1 MTAQHVGDK
10 AGGAVFTA
18 DIGIGRWRG
27 AGEPEDEGEIFFAFT
42 ELLTQVGF
50 TFFEI
55 GDQRLATIF
64 DVENAG
70 EIANFLIQPG
80 HVPQLLPA
88 AVHIAGSL
96 FGGAHPRR
104 HVAVHANGGKIFTP
118 GDFAFRPQQQRQL
131 GGNEIGILRQHGFQT
146 RDFHRQGFNLRVLLS
161 QLR

>member
-55 GDQRLATIF
+55 GDQRLATIS
-64 DVENAG
+64 AWPRSSTLKMR
-70 EIANFLIQPG
+70 AKSLI
-80 HVPQLLPA
+80 
-88 AVHIAGSL
+88 S
-96 FGGAHPRR
+96 
-104 HVAVHANGGKIFTP
+104 
-118 GDFAFRPQQQRQL
+118 
-131 GGNEIGILRQHGFQT
+131 
-146 RDFHRQGFNLRVLLS
+146 
-161 QLR
+161 